1 MHVWPA
7 LTPRQID
14 RLTVDQWLQFAE
26 AADEW
31 TAARTREAPAE
42 QE

>member
-14 RLTVDQWLQFAE
+14 RLTVDQWLEFAL
-26 AADEW
+26 AADAW
-31 TAARTREAPAE
+31 TAARDRGTSAE